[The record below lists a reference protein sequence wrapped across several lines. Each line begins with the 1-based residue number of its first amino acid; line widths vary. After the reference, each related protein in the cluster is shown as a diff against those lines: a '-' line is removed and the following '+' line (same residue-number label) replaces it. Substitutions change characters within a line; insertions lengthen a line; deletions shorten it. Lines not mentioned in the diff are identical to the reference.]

1 MAKLNATKVTEKVFN
16 HEGAR
21 AYKHTEEYELY
32 TLASTCLWQ
41 EPKFYGNTG
50 DTEKRIIELCRTLD
64 PEFVVKLAVYIRE
77 KMYLRTV
84 PQVMLVEVAN
94 RADLKG
100 KDKPWLKTYGA
111 RIMSRADEVLEA
123 LSYQVKNFGKGIPSG
138 LRKAMAERLNG
149 LTQYEVMKYD
159 SNKREMKY
167 CDALNLIHPVSAEN
181 DALFEYITTGTY
193 NGDVL
198 RKIAAF
204 DKLKAITE
212 FGPEAIDLAK
222 QCDAT
227 WEFMVSKFGNKPEVW
242 EAAKLPYM
250 ATLRNLRNLNECGIV
265 DKYLPFITDPE
276 SIRRSKQLPY
286 RFYSA
291 YCELKDAGAP
301 MRVLAALEQALS
313 ISVENVPNLPGKTAV
328 LIDASGSM
336 EAPLSDKSSVSRMAA
351 GAVLGSI
358 AQERLR
364 GYVIGFGAYAGMAPA
379 GVGLFGLVDW
389 LPRAN
394 LEYATIPSAAIEL
407 MMQRDIDVDRIILVS
422 DMQCYTL
429 LASGLGDFRSM
440 LKKYREK
447 QGKPVKLVSIDIA
460 GYGTAVVP
468 QNDPDTMT
476 CAGFSDR
483 VFDMIRAWEMGE
495 DGLKTAI
502 GNI

>member
-1 MAKLNATKVTEKVFN
+1 MRKKGFTLIELLVVIAIIGILAAILLPAL
-16 HEGAR
+16 AR
-21 AYKHTEEYELY
+21 AREAARRASCQNNLKQWGLVFKMYSNEARGEKFPPNQMFHNHVVNTDPTTACVRVGFPELVPNGTSVYPEYLTDPNIGGCPSDSLSDLESWHEL
-32 TLASTCLWQ
+32 
-41 EPKFYGNTG
+41 G
-50 DTEKRIIELCRTLD
+50 D
-64 PEFVVKLAVYIRE
+64 PELPWDPCMFRGTSYN
-77 KMYLRTV
+77 YL
-84 PQVMLVEVAN
+84 
-94 RADLKG
+94 G
-100 KDKPWLKTYGA
+100 W
-111 RIMSRADEVLEA
+111 
-123 LSYQVKNFGKGIPSG
+123 
-138 LRKAMAERLNG
+138 
-149 LTQYEVMKYD
+149 
-159 SNKREMKY
+159 
-167 CDALNLIHPVSAEN
+167 ALNIKDFLNLGVDEN

-351 GAVLGSI
+351 GAVLGLSLI
-358 AQERLR
+358 H
-364 GYVIGFGAYAGMAPA
+364 I
-379 GVGLFGLVDW
+379 
-389 LPRAN
+389 
-394 LEYATIPSAAIEL
+394 
-407 MMQRDIDVDRIILVS
+407 
-422 DMQCYTL
+422 
-429 LASGLGDFRSM
+429 
-440 LKKYREK
+440 
-447 QGKPVKLVSIDIA
+447 
-460 GYGTAVVP
+460 
-468 QNDPDTMT
+468 
-476 CAGFSDR
+476 
-483 VFDMIRAWEMGE
+483 
-495 DGLKTAI
+495 
-502 GNI
+502 